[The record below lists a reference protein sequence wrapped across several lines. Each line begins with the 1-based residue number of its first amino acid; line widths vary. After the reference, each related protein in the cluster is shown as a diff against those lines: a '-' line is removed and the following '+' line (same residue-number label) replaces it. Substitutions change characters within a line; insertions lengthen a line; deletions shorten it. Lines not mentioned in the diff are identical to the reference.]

1 MPQARR
7 QGLLAL
13 IRPAPERGLEDL
25 HDARGGDGG
34 RARSGGSAREAAA
47 RKPAAAR
54 LTPRG
59 LTREQA
65 ALYCGCE
72 TVEAFD
78 SWVRRG
84 IVPGPI
90 RGTHRWDRKATITP
104 SIAARA

>member
-1 MPQARR
+1 MTRAAETVDRSD
-7 QGLLAL
+7 
-13 IRPAPERGLEDL
+13 PE
-25 HDARGGDGG
+25 G
-34 RARSGGSAREAAA
+34 RALAGRPRAGRLPPG
-47 RKPAAAR
+47 

-90 RGTHRWDRKATITP
+90 RGTHRWDRKAIDHALDRR
-104 SIAARA
+104 SGLLARTEPDIDAWLAEHAG